1 MQAHYTRRRPRAFTL
16 IELLV
21 VIAII
26 AILAAILFPVFQSVR
41 ENARKTMCESNLKQ
55 LGLAF
60 SLYGNDFDGNYPA
73 PITNYGSPANSG
85 VIPPTWVTG
94 IPGPATV
101 PYSDAGGIFPYIRQ
115 RGNGGTTN
123 VFGCPD
129 GVAHAGNA
137 FSYSSPPGQNYVM
150 NQYLQPSWG
159 GLYNPTASIGSQRKA
174 ADDPKTGLY
183 QPFNP
188 DQAAE
193 PSNCILLFEAAQE
206 NAPGTSFDGSVNR
219 YGTPFFQGFGGSCT
233 SYAHDAFGTVPC
245 LQPADFHHGLSNFLF
260 LDGHVKS
267 LRPSQT
273 YTAAT
278 AAYVEGKAGAPNSS
292 KPSAVDYYT
301 YQHGQGTGDK
311 DLWDPKCCSITFP

>member
-1 MQAHYTRRRPRAFTL
+1 MHCYRKLGPARAFTL

-21 VIAII
+21 VVAII
-26 AILAAILFPVFQSVR
+26 AILAAILFPAFQSVR
-41 ENARKTMCESNLKQ
+41 ENARRTMCQSNLKQ

-60 SLYGNDFDGNYPA
+60 SLYGNDNDGAYPA
-73 PITNYGSPANSG
+73 PITNYGSPQGSG

-94 IPGPATV
+94 IPGAAA
-101 PYSDAGGIFPYIRQ
+101 YSDAGGIYPYIKQ

-129 GVAHAGNA
+129 GVAHSGNV
-137 FSYSSPPGQNYVM
+137 SGYSSPPGQNYVM
-150 NQYLQPSWG
+150 NQYLQQGWG
-159 GLYNPTASIGSQRKA
+159 GLYNPTASLGVQKKA
-174 ADDPKTGLY
+174 VDDASGHYP
-183 QPFNP
+183 PFNP
-188 DQAAE
+188 DQALE
-193 PSNCILLFEAAQE
+193 PTNCILLFEAAQE
-206 NAPGTSFDGSVNR
+206 NAPGQQYDGSVNR
-219 YGTPFFQGFGGSCT
+219 YGTPFFQGFGGNCT
-233 SYAHDAFGTVPC
+233 SYAHDDFGTVPC

-260 LDGHVKS
+260 IDGHVKS

-278 AAYVEGKAGAPNSS
+278 AAYVEGQSGARNSS

-311 DLWDPKCCSITFP
+311 DLWNPKCCSITFP

>member
-1 MQAHYTRRRPRAFTL
+1 MHCRRKQGSARAFTL

-41 ENARKTMCESNLKQ
+41 ENARKTMCASNLKQ

-60 SLYGNDFDGNYPA
+60 ALYGTDSDGFYPA
-73 PITNYGSPANSG
+73 PITNYGAPKAG

-94 IPGPATV
+94 VPGLGV
-101 PYSDAGGIFPYIRQ
+101 YQDAGGIFPYVKQ

-129 GVAHAGNA
+129 GVSHSGTGVG
-137 FSYSSPPGQNYVM
+137 YSSPPGQNYVM
-150 NQYLQPSWG
+150 NQYLQPTWG
-159 GLYNPTASIGSQRKA
+159 GLYHPTPSIGAQKKA

-183 QPFNP
+183 AAFNP
-188 DQAAE
+188 DQALE

-206 NAPGTSFDGSVNR
+206 SAPGQSYDGSVNR

-233 SYAHDAFGTVPC
+233 SYANDEFGNIPC
-245 LQPADFHHGLSNFLF
+245 LQPADFHHGQSNFLF
-260 LDGHVKS
+260 IDGHVKS

-278 AAYVEGKAGAPNSS
+278 AAYVESQASS

-301 YQHGQGTGDK
+301 YKHGQGPGDK
-311 DLWDPKCCSITFP
+311 DLWNPQCCSITFP

>member
-1 MQAHYTRRRPRAFTL
+1 MHCRRKPGFARAFTL

-41 ENARKTMCESNLKQ
+41 ENARKTMCASNLKQ

-60 SLYGNDFDGNYPA
+60 ALYGTDNDGFYPA
-73 PITNYGSPANSG
+73 PITNYGSPNAS

-94 IPGPATV
+94 FPGPPGT
-101 PYSDAGGIFPYIRQ
+101 PYSDAGGIFPYVKQ

-129 GVAHAGNA
+129 GVSHGGNVYG
-137 FSYSSPPGQNYVM
+137 YSSPPGQNYVM
-150 NQYLQPSWG
+150 NQYLQPTWG
-159 GLYNPTASIGSQRKA
+159 GLYNPSPAPAKQAKA

-183 QPFNP
+183 TPFNP
-188 DQAAE
+188 DQALE

-206 NAPGTSFDGSVNR
+206 SSPGNSYDGSVNR
-219 YGTPFFQGFGGSCT
+219 YGTPFFQGFGGACA
-233 SYAHDAFGTVPC
+233 SYANDAFGNIPC
-245 LQPADFHHGLSNFLF
+245 LQPADFHHGQSNFLF

-267 LRPSQT
+267 MPPSQT
-273 YTAAT
+273 YTTAT
-278 AAYVEGKAGAPNSS
+278 AAYVEAQAGS

-301 YQHGQGTGDK
+301 YKHGQGTGAK
-311 DLWDPKCCSITFP
+311 DLWNPQCCSITFP

>member
-1 MQAHYTRRRPRAFTL
+1 MSHKSLQRGFTL

-41 ENARKTMCESNLKQ
+41 ENARKTMCASNLKQ

-60 SLYGNDFDGNYPA
+60 QLYGNDNDGYFPA
-73 PITNYGSPANSG
+73 PITNYGSGPSHLE
-85 VIPPTWVTG
+85 VPPTWVTG
-94 IPGPATV
+94 QPGPANV
-101 PYSDAGGIFPYIRQ
+101 PYSDAGGIFPYVKQ

-137 FSYSSPPGQNYVM
+137 SGYSSPPGQNYVM
-150 NQYLQPSWG
+150 NQYLQPGWG
-159 GLYNPTASIGSQRKA
+159 GLYNPTPSLGRQGKA
-174 ADDPKTGLY
+174 TDDPKTGSY
-183 QPFNP
+183 VPFNP
-188 DQAAE
+188 DQALE

-206 NAPGTSFDGSVNR
+206 NQPGTSYDGSVNR
-219 YGTPFFQGFGGSCT
+219 YGTPFFQGFGGPCA
-233 SYAHDAFGTVPC
+233 SYAHDDFGNIPC
-245 LQPADFHHGLSNFLF
+245 LQPADFHHGQSNFLF

-278 AAYVEGKAGAPNSS
+278 AAYVEGQTSS

-301 YQHGQGTGDK
+301 YKHGQGPGDK
-311 DLWDPKCCSITFP
+311 DLWNPQCCSITFP